1 MIGEKAMR
9 PLGWR
14 YKHLKRYREIVQ
26 VLARHGFGNLID
38 QLELVPYLSLPRR
51 LLRGTTPEPPLTA
64 PERMR
69 LAIEELGPTFIKFGQ
84 IMSTRPDLIPP
95 RYIAQLVRLQDTV
108 PPAPWEAIKE
118 QLERELGS
126 PLDELFASFEPEPV
140 AAASLSQVHQATL
153 PGGEEVVVKV
163 QRPHIESTIAVDLEI
178 LLDLAH
184 LIQER
189 TPLGEIYDLVEIA
202 EDFAFTLRNEMDY
215 RQEGH
220 NADRF
225 RRNFANETALYIP
238 KVYWDYTTQ
247 RVLTLERISGIKI
260 DDIAALDAAG
270 VDRRQVAKSAARI
283 IIKEVLEDGFF
294 HADPHPGNFFVM
306 DEAVIGAMDFGM
318 VGHLDRRDR
327 ENLVRLY
334 IVSVQLDAEGI
345 VEQLIRMG
353 AAGHDVDR
361 PGLQRD
367 ISRLLTKYHGLP
379 LKEIRARE
387 VVEEVM
393 PIAFRY
399 HLRLPS
405 HLWLLGKTLAMM
417 EGVGLQL
424 DPDFDI
430 FAVSQPYVRK
440 FLWQMA
446 SPQTWGKRLLKT
458 GSDWGE
464 LLADLPRRVS
474 HLTDQLE
481 EGDLQITLRIRELEA
496 LFIRL
501 DRVGNR
507 LAISVLLAAFI
518 VSLALLMPSFLGGR
532 QGWIFWLITL
542 GFAAASVLGLWLL
555 FSIWRSG
562 RR

>member
-1 MIGEKAMR
+1 MR
-9 PLGWR
+9 PLGRR
-14 YKHLKRYREIVQ
+14 YKHIRRYREIVH

-38 QLELVPYLSLPRR
+38 QLELVPYLSLSRR
-51 LLRGTTPEPPLTA
+51 LFRGVTPGPPLTA

-69 LAIEELGPTFIKFGQ
+69 LAIEELGPAFIKFGQ

-95 RYIAQLVRLQDTV
+95 PYIAQLVRLQDTV
-108 PPAPWEAIKE
+108 PPVPWEGVE
-118 QLERELGS
+118 QQLERELDGS
-126 PLDELFASFEPEPV
+126 LDELFASFEVKPV
-140 AAASLSQVHQATL
+140 AAASLAQVHQATL

-163 QRPHIESTIAVDLEI
+163 QRPDIEETVEVDLEI
-178 LLDLAH
+178 LFDLAR
-184 LIQER
+184 LVQER
-189 TPLGEIYDLVEIA
+189 TPLGEIYDFVGIA
-202 EDFAFTLRNEMDY
+202 EDFAFNLRNEMDY
-215 RQEGH
+215 RREGH

-225 RRNFANETALYIP
+225 RRNFAGETALYIP

-247 RVLTLERISGIKI
+247 RVLTMERLSGIKI
-260 DDIAALDAAG
+260 DDVAALDAAG
-270 VDRRQVAKSAARI
+270 VDRHQVAQNAACI

-306 DEAVIGAMDFGM
+306 DKAVIGAMDFGM
-318 VGHLDRRDR
+318 VGHLDQRDR

-334 IVSVQLDAEGI
+334 IVSVRLDTEGI
-345 VEQLIRMG
+345 VEQFIRMG
-353 AAGHDVDR
+353 AASRDVDR

-367 ISRLLTKYHGLP
+367 IGRLLTRYHGLP

-405 HLWLLGKTLAMM
+405 RLWLLGKTLAMM

-430 FAVSQPYVRK
+430 FVVSQPYVRK
-440 FLWQMA
+440 FLWQTV
-446 SPQTWGKRLLKT
+446 SPQTWGRRLLKT
-458 GSDWGE
+458 SGDWSE
-464 LLADLPRRVS
+464 LLTDLPRRVPR
-474 HLTDQLE
+474 LIDQLE
-481 EGDLQITLRIRELEA
+481 EGDLQFTLRLREIETL
-496 LFIRL
+496 LVRL

-507 LAISVLLAAFI
+507 LVISVLLAAFI
-518 VSLALLMPSFLGGR
+518 VSLALLMPSFLSGR
-532 QGWIFWLITL
+532 QGWIFWLIAL
-542 GFAAASVLGLWLL
+542 GFVAASVLGLWLL
-555 FSIWRSG
+555 LSIWRSG

>member
-1 MIGEKAMR
+1 MR
-9 PLGWR
+9 PLGQR

-51 LLRGTTPEPPLTA
+51 LFRGVTPGPPLTA

-95 RYIAQLVRLQDTV
+95 PYIAQLVRLQDTV
-108 PPAPWEAIKE
+108 PPAPWEAVNE
-118 QLERELGS
+118 QLEQELEGS
-126 PLDELFASFEPEPV
+126 LDALFASFEAEPV
-140 AAASLSQVHQATL
+140 AAASLAQVHQATL
-153 PGGEEVVVKV
+153 PGGVVVVVKV
-163 QRPHIESTIAVDLEI
+163 QRPDIEETIEVDLEI
-178 LLDLAH
+178 LFDLAR

-189 TPLGEIYDLVEIA
+189 TPLGEIYDLVGITE
-202 EDFAFTLRNEMDY
+202 EFAFTLRNEMDY
-215 RQEGH
+215 RREGH
-220 NADRF
+220 NAERF
-225 RRNFANETALYIP
+225 RRNFADETALYIP
-238 KVYWDYTTQ
+238 KVYWDYTTR

-260 DDIAALDAAG
+260 DDIVALDAAS

-283 IIKEVLEDGFF
+283 VTKEVLEDGFF

-318 VGHLDRRDR
+318 VGHLDQRDR

-334 IVSVQLDAEGI
+334 IVSVQLDTEGI

-353 AAGHDVDR
+353 AASRDVDR

-387 VVEEVM
+387 VMEEVM
-393 PIAFRY
+393 PIAFRH

-405 HLWLLGKTLAMM
+405 RLWLLGKTLAMM

-430 FAVSQPYVRK
+430 LAISQPYVRK
-440 FLWQMA
+440 FLWQTV
-446 SPQTWGKRLLKT
+446 SPQTWGRHLLKT
-458 GSDWGE
+458 SGDWGE
-464 LLADLPRRVS
+464 LLAELARRVPR
-474 HLTDQLE
+474 LVDQLE
-481 EGDLQITLRIRELEA
+481 EGDLQFTLRLREIETL
-496 LFIRL
+496 LTRL

-507 LAISVLLAAFI
+507 LAVSVLLAAFI

-532 QGWIFWLITL
+532 QGWIFWLIAL
-542 GFAAASVLGLWLL
+542 GFVAASVLGLWLL
-555 FSIWRSG
+555 LSIWRSG

>member
-1 MIGEKAMR
+1 MR
-9 PLGWR
+9 PLGQR
-14 YKHLKRYREIVQ
+14 YKHIKRYREIVQ

-51 LLRGTTPEPPLTA
+51 LFRRAAAGPPLTA

-95 RYIAQLVRLQDTV
+95 PYIAQLVRLQDTV
-108 PPAPWEAIKE
+108 PPAPWEAVKE
-118 QLERELGS
+118 QLERELDGS
-126 PLDELFASFEPEPV
+126 LDELFASFEAEPV
-140 AAASLSQVHQATL
+140 AAASLAQVHQATL
-153 PGGEEVVVKV
+153 PGAEEVVVKV
-163 QRPHIESTIAVDLEI
+163 QRPGIERTIEVDLEI
-178 LLDLAH
+178 LFDLAH

-189 TPLGEIYDLVEIA
+189 TSLGDIYDLVEIA

-215 RQEGH
+215 RREGH

-225 RRNFANETALYIP
+225 RRNFADETALYIP

-247 RVLTLERISGIKI
+247 RVLILERISGIRI
-260 DDIAALDAAG
+260 DDVAALDAAG

-318 VGHLDRRDR
+318 VGHLDQRDR

-334 IVSVQLDAEGI
+334 IVSAQLDTEGI

-353 AAGHDVDR
+353 AASRDVDR
-361 PGLQRD
+361 LGLQRD
-367 ISRLLTKYHGLP
+367 IGRLLTRYHGLP

-393 PIAFRY
+393 PIAFRH

-405 HLWLLGKTLAMM
+405 RLWLLGKTLAMM

-430 FAVSQPYVRK
+430 LAVSQPYVRK
-440 FLWQMA
+440 FLWQTV
-446 SPQTWGKRLLKT
+446 SPQTWGRRLLKS
-458 GSDWGE
+458 GGDWGE
-464 LLADLPRRVS
+464 LLSDLPRRVPR
-474 HLTDQLE
+474 LIDQLE
-481 EGDLQITLRIRELEA
+481 EGDLQFTLRLKEIETLLA
-496 LFIRL
+496 RL

-518 VSLALLMPSFLGGR
+518 VSLALLMPSFLSGR
-532 QGWIFWLITL
+532 QGWIFWLIAL
-542 GFAAASVLGLWLL
+542 GFAVASFLGLWLL
-555 FSIWRSG
+555 LSIWRSG

>member
-1 MIGEKAMR
+1 MR
-9 PLGWR
+9 PLGQR
-14 YKHLKRYREIVQ
+14 YKHIKRYQEIVH
-26 VLARHGFGNLID
+26 VLAKHGFGNLID

-51 LLRGTTPEPPLTA
+51 LFRGGTAGPHLTA

-95 RYIAQLVRLQDTV
+95 PYLAQLVKLQDTV
-108 PPAPWEAIKE
+108 PPAPWEAVRE
-118 QLERELGS
+118 QLERELDGS
-126 PLDELFASFEPEPV
+126 LDALFASFDAEPV
-140 AAASLSQVHQATL
+140 AAASLAQVHQATL
-153 PGGEEVVVKV
+153 PGEEKVVVKV
-163 QRPHIESTIAVDLEI
+163 QRPEIERTIEVDLEI
-178 LLDLAH
+178 LFDLTR

-189 TPLGEIYDLVEIA
+189 TPLGTIYDLVEIA

-215 RQEGH
+215 RREGH

-225 RRNFANETALYIP
+225 RRNFADETALYIP

-247 RVLTLERISGIKI
+247 RVLTLEHISGIKI
-260 DDIAALDAAG
+260 NDIAALDAAG
-270 VDRRQVAKSAARI
+270 VDRRQVAKSAVRI

-318 VGHLDRRDR
+318 VGHLDQRDR

-334 IVSVQLDAEGI
+334 IVSVQFDTEGI
-345 VEQLIRMG
+345 VEQLVRMG
-353 AAGHDVDR
+353 AASRDVDR
-361 PGLQRD
+361 LGLQRD
-367 ISRLLTKYHGLP
+367 IGRLLTKYHGLP
-379 LKEIRARE
+379 LKEIRAQE
-387 VVEEVM
+387 VVEEAR

-405 HLWLLGKTLAMM
+405 WMWLLGKTLAMM

-440 FLWQMA
+440 FLWQTV
-446 SPQTWGKRLLKT
+446 SPQTWGRRLLKS
-458 GSDWGE
+458 GGDWGE
-464 LLADLPRRVS
+464 LLANLPRRVPR
-474 HLTDQLE
+474 LIDQLE
-481 EGDLQITLRIRELEA
+481 EGDLQFTLRLREIETLLA
-496 LFIRL
+496 RL

-518 VSLALLMPSFLGGR
+518 VSLALLMPSFLGGQ
-532 QGWIFWLITL
+532 QGWIFWLIVL
-542 GFAAASVLGLWLL
+542 GFGVASVLGLWLL
-555 FSIWRSG
+555 LSIWRSG

>member
-1 MIGEKAMR
+1 MR
-9 PLGWR
+9 PFEQR
-14 YKHLKRYREIVQ
+14 YRQIVRYREIVQ

-51 LLRGTTPEPPLTA
+51 LFRGATPGPPLTA

-95 RYIAQLVRLQDTV
+95 SYLAQLVKLRDTV
-108 PPAPWEAIKE
+108 PPAPWEAVKE
-118 QLERELGS
+118 QIEWELDGS
-126 PLDELFASFEPEPV
+126 LDALFTSFEVEPV
-140 AAASLSQVHQATL
+140 AAASLGQVHQATL
-153 PGGEEVVVKV
+153 PGREEVVVKV
-163 QRPHIESTIAVDLEI
+163 QRPGIEETVEVDLEI
-178 LLDLAH
+178 LFDLAR

-189 TPLGEIYDLVEIA
+189 IPLGKIYDFVEIA
-202 EDFAFTLRNEMDY
+202 EEFAFTLRNEMDY
-215 RQEGH
+215 RREGH

-225 RRNFANETALYIP
+225 RRNFAHEPALYIP
-238 KVYWDYTTQ
+238 RVYWDCTTR

-260 DDIAALDAAG
+260 DDVATLDAAG
-270 VDRRQVAKSAARI
+270 VDRRQVARNAARI
-283 IIKEVLEDGFF
+283 VIKEVLEDGFF
-294 HADPHPGNFFVM
+294 HADPHPGNFFAM

-318 VGHLDRRDR
+318 VGHLDQRDR

-334 IVSVQLDAEGI
+334 IVAVQLDTEGI

-353 AAGHDVDR
+353 AASRDVDR
-361 PGLQRD
+361 LGLQRD
-367 ISRLLTKYHGLP
+367 IGRLLNKYHGLP

-387 VVEEVM
+387 VMEEVM
-393 PIAFRY
+393 PVAFRH

-405 HLWLLGKTLAMM
+405 RLWLLGKTLAML

-430 FAVSQPYVRK
+430 FALSQPHVRK
-440 FLWQMA
+440 FLWQMV
-446 SPQTWGKRLLKT
+446 SPQTWGRRLLRS
-458 GSDWGE
+458 GGDWGE
-464 LLADLPRRVS
+464 LLADLPRRVPR
-474 HLTDQLE
+474 LVDQLE
-481 EGDLQITLRIRELEA
+481 EGDLQLTLRLREIETFLV
-496 LFIRL
+496 RL

-518 VSLALLMPSFLGGR
+518 VSLALLMPSFLGGQ
-532 QGWIFWLITL
+532 QGWIFWLIVL
-542 GFAAASVLGLWLL
+542 GFVAASVLGLWLL
-555 FSIWRSG
+555 LSILRSG

>member
-1 MIGEKAMR
+1 MR
-9 PLGWR
+9 PLEQR
-14 YKHLKRYREIVQ
+14 YKQIVRYREIVQ

-51 LLRGTTPEPPLTA
+51 LFRKATAGPPLTA

-69 LAIEELGPTFIKFGQ
+69 LAIEELGPTFIKLGQ
-84 IMSTRPDLIPP
+84 ILSTRPDLIPP
-95 RYIAQLVRLQDTV
+95 PYIAQLVRLQDTV
-108 PPAPWEAIKE
+108 PPAPWELVRE
-118 QLERELGS
+118 QLEQELDGS
-126 PLDELFASFEPEPV
+126 LDKCFVSFEVEPM
-140 AAASLSQVHQATL
+140 AAASLGQVHRATL

-163 QRPHIESTIAVDLEI
+163 QRPAIEETIEVDLEI
-178 LLDLAH
+178 LFDLAH

-189 TPLGEIYDLVEIA
+189 TALGEIYDLVEIV
-202 EDFAFTLRNEMDY
+202 EEFAFTLRNEMDY
-215 RQEGH
+215 RREGH

-225 RRNFANETALYIP
+225 RRNFADEPALYIP

-247 RVLTLERISGIKI
+247 RVLTLERISGIKV
-260 DDIAALDAAG
+260 DDIAALDMAG
-270 VDRRQVAKSAARI
+270 VDRHQVARNAARI

-306 DEAVIGAMDFGM
+306 DGAVIGAMDFGM
-318 VGHLDRRDR
+318 VGHLDQRDR

-334 IVSVQLDAEGI
+334 IVSVQLDTEGI

-353 AAGHDVDR
+353 AARHDVDR
-361 PGLQRD
+361 VGLQRD
-367 ISRLLTKYHGLP
+367 IGRLLTRYHGLP
-379 LKEIRARE
+379 LKEIRARQ

-393 PIAFRY
+393 PIAFRH

-405 HLWLLGKTLAMM
+405 RLWLLGKTLAMM

-440 FLWQMA
+440 FLWQTV
-446 SPQTWGKRLLKT
+446 SPQSWGKRLLK
-458 GSDWGE
+458 SSEDWGE
-464 LLADLPRRVS
+464 LLADLPRRLPRLV
-474 HLTDQLE
+474 DQLE
-481 EGDLQITLRIRELEA
+481 EGDLQLTLRIREIEA
-496 LFIRL
+496 FLVRL

-507 LAISVLLAAFI
+507 LALSVLLAAFI
-518 VSLALLMPSFLGGR
+518 VSLALLIPSFLGGQ
-532 QGWIFWLITL
+532 QGWVFWLIVL
-542 GFAAASVLGLWLL
+542 GFALVSVLGLWLL
-555 FSIWRSG
+555 LSILRSG

>member
-1 MIGEKAMR
+1 MR
-9 PLGWR
+9 PLGQR

-51 LLRGTTPEPPLTA
+51 LFRGVTPGPPLTA

-95 RYIAQLVRLQDTV
+95 PYIAQLVRLQDTV
-108 PPAPWEAIKE
+108 PPAPWEAVRE
-118 QLERELGS
+118 QLEWELDGS
-126 PLDELFASFEPEPV
+126 LDELFASFEAEPV
-140 AAASLSQVHQATL
+140 AAASLAQVHQATL
-153 PGGEEVVVKV
+153 PDGEEVVVKV
-163 QRPHIESTIAVDLEI
+163 QRPDIERTIEIDLEI
-178 LLDLAH
+178 LFDLAH

-189 TPLGEIYDLVEIA
+189 TPLGEIYELVEIA
-202 EDFAFTLRNEMDY
+202 EDFAFTLRSEMDY
-215 RQEGH
+215 RREGH
-220 NADRF
+220 NADCF
-225 RRNFANETALYIP
+225 RRNFADETALYIP

-260 DDIAALDAAG
+260 DDIAALDAAS

-294 HADPHPGNFFVM
+294 HADPHPGNFFVT

-318 VGHLDRRDR
+318 VGHLDQRDR

-334 IVSVQLDAEGI
+334 IVSGQLDTEGI

-353 AAGHDVDR
+353 AASRDVDR

-387 VVEEVM
+387 VMEEVM
-393 PIAFRY
+393 PIAFRH

-405 HLWLLGKTLAMM
+405 RLWLLGKTLAMM

-430 FAVSQPYVRK
+430 VAISQPYVRK
-440 FLWQMA
+440 FLWQTV
-446 SPQTWGKRLLKT
+446 SPQTWGRRLLKT
-458 GSDWGE
+458 GGDWGE
-464 LLADLPRRVS
+464 LLADLPRRVPR
-474 HLTDQLE
+474 LVDQLE
-481 EGDLQITLRIRELEA
+481 EGDLQFTLRLREIETL
-496 LFIRL
+496 LTRL

-518 VSLALLMPSFLGGR
+518 VGLALLMPSFLGGR
-532 QGWIFWLITL
+532 QGWIFWLIAL
-542 GFAAASVLGLWLL
+542 GFVAASVLGLWLL
-555 FSIWRSG
+555 LSIWRSG

>member
-1 MIGEKAMR
+1 MR
-9 PLGWR
+9 PLEKG
-14 YKHLKRYREIVQ
+14 YKHLKRYREIAQ
-26 VLARHGFGNLID
+26 VLVKHGFGNLID

-51 LLRGTTPEPPLTA
+51 LFRGATAGPPLTA

-108 PPAPWEAIKE
+108 PPDPWEAVKG
-118 QLERELGS
+118 QLERELDGS
-126 PLDELFASFEPEPV
+126 LDELFASFEAEPV
-140 AAASLSQVHQATL
+140 AAASLAQVHQATL

-163 QRPHIESTIAVDLEI
+163 QRPGIEETVEVDLEI
-178 LLDLAH
+178 LFDLAH
-184 LIQER
+184 LVQRR
-189 TPLGEIYDLVEIA
+189 TPLGEIYDFVGIA
-202 EDFAFTLRNEMDY
+202 EEFAFTLRNEMDY
-215 RQEGH
+215 RREGH
-220 NADRF
+220 NAERF
-225 RRNFANETALYIP
+225 QRSFADETALYIP
-238 KVYWDYTTQ
+238 KVYWDCTTR
-247 RVLTLERISGIKI
+247 RVLTLERISGIRI
-260 DDIAALDAAG
+260 DDVAALDAAG
-270 VDRRQVAKSAARI
+270 VDRRQVAKNAARI
-283 IIKEVLEDGFF
+283 MIKEVLKDGFF
-294 HADPHPGNFFVM
+294 HADPHPGNFFVT
-306 DEAVIGAMDFGM
+306 ASSVIGAMDFGM
-318 VGHLDRRDR
+318 VGHLDQRDR

-334 IVSVQLDAEGI
+334 IVSVQLDAGGI

-353 AAGHDVDR
+353 AARRDVDR

-367 ISRLLTKYHGLP
+367 IGRLLTKYHGLP

-393 PIAFRY
+393 PIAFRH

-405 HLWLLGKTLAMM
+405 RLWLLGKTLAMM

-440 FLWQMA
+440 FLWQMV
-446 SPQTWGKRLLKT
+446 SPQSWGKRLLKT
-458 GSDWGE
+458 SGDWGE
-464 LLADLPRRVS
+464 LLADLPRRVP
-474 HLTDQLE
+474 HLVDQLE
-481 EGDLQITLRIRELEA
+481 EGDLQFTLRLSEIETLLA
-496 LFIRL
+496 RL
-501 DRVGNR
+501 DRMGNR

-518 VSLALLMPSFLGGR
+518 VSLALLIPSFLGGQ
-532 QGWIFWLITL
+532 QGWIFWLIIL
-542 GFAAASVLGLWLL
+542 GFIAASILGLWLL

>member
-1 MIGEKAMR
+1 MR
-9 PLGWR
+9 PLEQR
-14 YKHLKRYREIVQ
+14 YKQIIRYREIVQ

-51 LLRGTTPEPPLTA
+51 LLRGVTPGPPLTA

-69 LAIEELGPTFIKFGQ
+69 LAIEELGPTFIKLGQ
-84 IMSTRPDLIPP
+84 ILSTRPDLIPP
-95 RYIAQLVRLQDTV
+95 PYIAQLVRLQDTV
-108 PPAPWEAIKE
+108 PPAPWEAVRE
-118 QLERELGS
+118 QLERELDG
-126 PLDELFASFEPEPV
+126 PLGERFASFKAEPA
-140 AAASLSQVHQATL
+140 AAASLAQVHQATL

-163 QRPHIESTIAVDLEI
+163 QRPGIEETVEVDLEI
-178 LLDLAH
+178 LFDLAH
-184 LIQER
+184 LIQRR
-189 TPLGEIYDLVEIA
+189 TPLGEIYDLVDIA
-202 EDFAFTLRNEMDY
+202 EEFAFTLRNEMDY
-215 RQEGH
+215 RREGY

-225 RRNFANETALYIP
+225 RRNFANEAALYIP
-238 KVYWDYTTQ
+238 NVYWDYTTQ

-260 DDIAALDAAG
+260 DDVAAMDAAG

-318 VGHLDRRDR
+318 VGHLDQRDR

-334 IVSVQLDAEGI
+334 IVSVQLDTEGI

-353 AAGHDVDR
+353 AARRDVDR
-361 PGLQRD
+361 AGLQRD
-367 ISRLLTKYHGLP
+367 ISRLLNRYHGRP

-387 VVEEVM
+387 VIEEVM
-393 PIAFRY
+393 PVAFR
-399 HLRLPS
+399 HQLRLPS
-405 HLWLLGKTLAMM
+405 RLWLLGKTLAMM

-440 FLWQMA
+440 FLWQRV
-446 SPQTWGKRLLKT
+446 SPETWGRRLLKS
-458 GSDWGE
+458 GGDWGE
-464 LLADLPRRVS
+464 LLADLPRRVPR
-474 HLTDQLE
+474 LIDQLE
-481 EGDLQITLRIRELEA
+481 EGDLQFTLRIREIET
-496 LFIRL
+496 LFVRL

-518 VSLALLMPSFLGGR
+518 VSLALLMPSFVGGR
-532 QGWIFWLITL
+532 QGWIFWLIVL
-542 GFAAASVLGLWLL
+542 GFVVSSGLGLWLL
-555 FSIWRSG
+555 LSIWRSG

>member
-1 MIGEKAMR
+1 MR
-9 PLGWR
+9 PLGQR
-14 YKHLKRYREIVQ
+14 YKQIIRYREIVQ
-26 VLARHGFGNLID
+26 VLAKHGFGNLID

-51 LLRGTTPEPPLTA
+51 LFRGAMAGPPLTA

-84 IMSTRPDLIPP
+84 IISTRPDLIPP
-95 RYIAQLVRLQDTV
+95 RYIAQLVKLQDTV
-108 PPAPWEAIKE
+108 PPDPWEAVRE
-118 QLERELGS
+118 QLERGLDGS
-126 PLDELFASFEPEPV
+126 LDELFSSFEAEPV
-140 AAASLSQVHQATL
+140 AAASLAQVHRAIL
-153 PGGEEVVVKV
+153 PSGEEVVIKV
-163 QRPHIESTIAVDLEI
+163 QRPGIERTIEVDLEI
-178 LLDLAH
+178 LFDLAH

-202 EDFAFTLRNEMDY
+202 EEFAFTLRNEMDY
-215 RQEGH
+215 RREGH

-225 RRNFANETALYIP
+225 RRNFADETALYLP

-247 RVLTLERISGIKI
+247 RVLTLERISGIRI
-260 DDIAALDAAG
+260 DDVASMDAAG
-270 VDRRQVAKSAARI
+270 VDRRQVAKNAARI

-318 VGHLDRRDR
+318 VGYLDQRDR

-334 IVSVQLDAEGI
+334 IVSVQLDTEGI

-353 AAGHDVDR
+353 AASRDVDR

-367 ISRLLTKYHGLP
+367 ISRLLNRYHGLP

-387 VVEEVM
+387 VIEAVM
-393 PIAFRY
+393 TVAFRY

-405 HLWLLGKTLAMM
+405 RLWLLGKTLAMM

-430 FAVSQPYVRK
+430 FVVSQPYVRK
-440 FLWQMA
+440 FLWQTV
-446 SPQTWGKRLLKT
+446 SPQTWGKRLLKS
-458 GSDWGE
+458 GQDWGE
-464 LLADLPRRVS
+464 LLAELPRRVPR
-474 HLTDQLE
+474 LVDQLE
-481 EGDLQITLRIRELEA
+481 EGDLQLTLRIREIEA
-496 LFIRL
+496 LLVRL

-532 QGWIFWLITL
+532 PGWIFWLITL
-542 GFAAASVLGLWLL
+542 GFVAVSFLGLWLL
-555 FSIWRSG
+555 LSIWRSG

>member
-1 MIGEKAMR
+1 MR
-9 PLGWR
+9 PLGQR
-14 YKHLKRYREIVQ
+14 YKHLKRYQEIVQ

-38 QLELVPYLSLPRR
+38 QLELVPYLPLPRR
-51 LLRGTTPEPPLTA
+51 LFRGVTAEPPLTT

-108 PPAPWEAIKE
+108 PPAPWEAVKE
-118 QLERELGS
+118 QLERELDGS
-126 PLDELFASFEPEPV
+126 LGELFASFELEPV
-140 AAASLSQVHQATL
+140 AAASLAQVHQATL

-163 QRPHIESTIAVDLEI
+163 QRPDIEKTIEVDLEI
-178 LLDLAH
+178 LFDLAH

-189 TPLGEIYDLVEIA
+189 TPLGKIYDLVEIA

-215 RQEGH
+215 RREGH

-225 RRNFANETALYIP
+225 RRNFAGETALYIP

-318 VGHLDRRDR
+318 VGHLDQRDR

-334 IVSVQLDAEGI
+334 IVSVQFDTEGI

-353 AAGHDVDR
+353 AASRDVDR
-361 PGLQRD
+361 LGLQRD
-367 ISRLLTKYHGLP
+367 IGRLLTKYHGLP

-393 PIAFRY
+393 PIAFRH

-405 HLWLLGKTLAMM
+405 RLWLLGKTLAMM

-430 FAVSQPYVRK
+430 FAVSQPYMRK
-440 FLWQMA
+440 FLWQTV
-446 SPQTWGKRLLKT
+446 SPRTWGRRLLKT
-458 GSDWGE
+458 GGDWSE
-464 LLADLPRRVS
+464 LLADLPRRVPR
-474 HLTDQLE
+474 LIDQLE
-481 EGDLQITLRIRELEA
+481 EGDLQFTLQLRELETF
-496 LFIRL
+496 LSRL

-532 QGWIFWLITL
+532 QGWIFWLIAL
-542 GFAAASVLGLWLL
+542 GFVAASVLGLWLL

>member
-1 MIGEKAMR
+1 MR
-9 PLGWR
+9 PLGQR
-14 YKHLKRYREIVQ
+14 YKHIKRYREIVH

-51 LLRGTTPEPPLTA
+51 LFRGATAGPRLTA

-108 PPAPWEAIKE
+108 PPDPWEAVKE
-118 QLERELGS
+118 QIEKELGGS
-126 PLDELFASFEPEPV
+126 LDGLFASFEVEPV
-140 AAASLSQVHQATL
+140 AAASLSQVHQAAL

-163 QRPHIESTIAVDLEI
+163 QRPDVERTVEVDLEI
-178 LLDLAH
+178 LFDLAH

-189 TPLGEIYDLVEIA
+189 TPLGEIYELVEIA
-202 EDFAFTLRNEMDY
+202 EEFAFTLRNEMDY
-215 RQEGH
+215 RREGH

-225 RRNFANETALYIP
+225 RRNFADEPALYIP

-260 DDIAALDAAG
+260 DDVAALDAAD
-270 VDRRQVAKSAARI
+270 VDRRQVARSAARI
-283 IIKEVLEDGFF
+283 VIKEVLEDGFF
-294 HADPHPGNFFVM
+294 HADPHTGNFFVM

-318 VGHLDRRDR
+318 VGHLDQRDR

-334 IVSVQLDAEGI
+334 IVSVQLDTEGI
-345 VEQLIRMG
+345 VEQLIKMG
-353 AAGHDVDR
+353 AASRDVDR
-361 PGLQRD
+361 TGLQRD
-367 ISRLLTKYHGLP
+367 IGRLLTKYQGLP

-387 VVEEVM
+387 VIEEAM

-405 HLWLLGKTLAMM
+405 QLWLLGKTLAMM

-424 DPDFDI
+424 DPDLDI
-430 FAVSQPYVRK
+430 LAVSQPYVRR
-440 FLWQMA
+440 FLWQTVA
-446 SPQTWGKRLLKT
+446 PQTWGRRLLKS
-458 GSDWGE
+458 GGDWGE
-464 LLADLPRRVS
+464 LLAELPRRVPR
-474 HLTDQLE
+474 LIDQLE
-481 EGDLQITLRIRELEA
+481 EGDLQITLRLREIEA
-496 LFIRL
+496 FLTRL

-532 QGWIFWLITL
+532 QGWIFWLIAL
-542 GFAAASVLGLWLL
+542 GFVAASVLGLWLL
-555 FSIWRSG
+555 LSIWRSG

>member
-1 MIGEKAMR
+1 MR
-9 PLGWR
+9 PLEQR
-14 YKHLKRYREIVQ
+14 YKQIIRYREIVQ
-26 VLARHGFGNLID
+26 VLAKHGFGNLID

-51 LLRGTTPEPPLTA
+51 LFRGAMAGPPLTA

-95 RYIAQLVRLQDTV
+95 RYIAQLVKLQDTV
-108 PPAPWEAIKE
+108 PPDPWEAVRE
-118 QLERELGS
+118 QLERELDGS
-126 PLDELFASFEPEPV
+126 LDELFSSFEAEPV
-140 AAASLSQVHQATL
+140 AAASLAQVHQATL
-153 PGGEEVVVKV
+153 PDGEEVVVKV
-163 QRPHIESTIAVDLEI
+163 QRPDIEETVEVDLEI
-178 LLDLAH
+178 LFDLAH
-184 LIQER
+184 LVQGR
-189 TPLGEIYDLVEIA
+189 TPLGDIYDLVEIA
-202 EDFAFTLRNEMDY
+202 DEFAFTLRNEMDY
-215 RQEGH
+215 HREGH

-225 RRNFANETALYIP
+225 RRNFADETALYLP

-247 RVLTLERISGIKI
+247 RVLTLERISGIRL
-260 DDIAALDAAG
+260 DDVTSMDAAG
-270 VDRRQVAKSAARI
+270 VDRRQVAKNAARI

-318 VGHLDRRDR
+318 VGYLDQRDR

-334 IVSVQLDAEGI
+334 IVSVQLDTEGI

-353 AAGHDVDR
+353 AASRDVDR

-367 ISRLLTKYHGLP
+367 ISRLLNRYHGLP

-387 VVEEVM
+387 VIEAVM
-393 PIAFRY
+393 PVAFRY

-405 HLWLLGKTLAMM
+405 RLWLLGKTLAMM

-430 FAVSQPYVRK
+430 FVVSQPYVRK
-440 FLWQMA
+440 FLWQTV
-446 SPQTWGKRLLKT
+446 SPQTWGRRLLKS
-458 GSDWGE
+458 GQDWGE
-464 LLADLPRRVS
+464 LLAGLPRRVPR
-474 HLTDQLE
+474 LVDQLE
-481 EGDLQITLRIRELEA
+481 EGDLQLTLRIREIEA
-496 LFIRL
+496 LLVRL

-532 QGWIFWLITL
+532 PGWIFWLITL
-542 GFAAASVLGLWLL
+542 GFVAVSFLGLWLL
-555 FSIWRSG
+555 LSIWRSG

>member
-1 MIGEKAMR
+1 MR
-9 PLGWR
+9 PLGQR
-14 YKHLKRYREIVQ
+14 YKHIKRYREIVH

-51 LLRGTTPEPPLTA
+51 LFRGATAGPRLTA

-108 PPAPWEAIKE
+108 PPDPWEAVKE
-118 QLERELGS
+118 QIEKELDGS
-126 PLDELFASFEPEPV
+126 LDGLFASFEVEPV
-140 AAASLSQVHQATL
+140 AAASLAQVHQAAL

-163 QRPHIESTIAVDLEI
+163 QRPDVERTVEVDLEI
-178 LLDLAH
+178 LFDLAH

-189 TPLGEIYDLVEIA
+189 TPLGEIYELVEIA
-202 EDFAFTLRNEMDY
+202 EEFAFTLRNEMDY
-215 RQEGH
+215 RREGH

-225 RRNFANETALYIP
+225 RRNFTDEPALYIP

-260 DDIAALDAAG
+260 DDVAALDAAD
-270 VDRRQVAKSAARI
+270 VDRRQVARSAARI
-283 IIKEVLEDGFF
+283 VIKEVLEDGFF
-294 HADPHPGNFFVM
+294 HADPHTGNFFVM

-318 VGHLDRRDR
+318 VGHLDQRDR

-334 IVSVQLDAEGI
+334 IVSVQLDTEGI
-345 VEQLIRMG
+345 VEQLIKMG
-353 AAGHDVDR
+353 AASRDVDR
-361 PGLQRD
+361 TGLQRD
-367 ISRLLTKYHGLP
+367 IGRLLTKYQGLP

-387 VVEEVM
+387 VIEEVM

-405 HLWLLGKTLAMM
+405 QLWLLGKTLAMM

-424 DPDFDI
+424 DPDLDI
-430 FAVSQPYVRK
+430 LAVSQPYVRR
-440 FLWQMA
+440 FLWQTV
-446 SPQTWGKRLLKT
+446 SPQTWGRRLLKS
-458 GSDWGE
+458 GGDWGE
-464 LLADLPRRVS
+464 LLTELPRRVPR
-474 HLTDQLE
+474 LIDQLE
-481 EGDLQITLRIRELEA
+481 EGDLQFTLRLREIEA
-496 LFIRL
+496 FLARL

-518 VSLALLMPSFLGGR
+518 VSLALLMPSFLSGR
-532 QGWIFWLITL
+532 QGWIFWLIAL
-542 GFAAASVLGLWLL
+542 GFVAASVLGLWLL
-555 FSIWRSG
+555 LSIWRSG

>member
-1 MIGEKAMR
+1 MR
-9 PLGWR
+9 PLGQR
-14 YKHLKRYREIVQ
+14 YKHIKRYREIVH
-26 VLARHGFGNLID
+26 VLARHGFDNLID

-51 LLRGTTPEPPLTA
+51 LFRRARAGPPLTA

-69 LAIEELGPTFIKFGQ
+69 LTIEELGPTFVKFGQ

-95 RYIAQLVRLQDTV
+95 RYIAQLVRLQDAV
-108 PPAPWEAIKE
+108 PPDPWEAVRE
-118 QLERELGS
+118 QLEQELEGS
-126 PLDELFASFEPEPV
+126 LDEHFASFDAEPV
-140 AAASLSQVHQATL
+140 AAASLAQVYQATL

-163 QRPHIESTIAVDLEI
+163 QRPDIEGTIEVDLEI

-189 TPLGEIYDLVEIA
+189 TPLGQIYDLVEIA
-202 EDFAFTLRNEMDY
+202 EEFAFTLRSEMDY
-215 RQEGH
+215 RREGH
-220 NADRF
+220 NAERF
-225 RRNFANETALYIP
+225 RRNFADETALYIP
-238 KVYWDYTTQ
+238 RVYWDYTTQ
-247 RVLTLERISGIKI
+247 RVLTLERISGIRI
-260 DDIAALDAAG
+260 DDIAALDAAS
-270 VDRRQVAKSAARI
+270 VDRRQVAKNAARVV
-283 IIKEVLEDGFF
+283 IKEVLEDGFF

-306 DEAVIGAMDFGM
+306 DEAMIGAVDFGM
-318 VGHLDRRDR
+318 VGHLDQRDR
-327 ENLVRLY
+327 ESLVRLY
-334 IVSVQLDAEGI
+334 IVSVQLDTEGI

-353 AAGHDVDR
+353 AASYDVDR
-361 PGLQRD
+361 SGLQRD
-367 ISRLLTKYHGLP
+367 IGRLLNKYYGLP

-405 HLWLLGKTLAMM
+405 RLWLLGKTLAMM

-440 FLWQMA
+440 FLWQTV
-446 SPQTWGKRLLKT
+446 SPQTWGRRLLKS
-458 GSDWGE
+458 GGDWGE
-464 LLADLPRRVS
+464 LLADLPRRATRLV
-474 HLTDQLE
+474 DQLE
-481 EGDLQITLRIRELEA
+481 EGDLQLTLRIREIEA
-496 LFIRL
+496 LLVRL

-532 QGWIFWLITL
+532 QGWILWLIAL
-542 GFAAASVLGLWLL
+542 GFVLASVLGLWLL
-555 FSIWRSG
+555 LSIWRSG

>member
-1 MIGEKAMR
+1 MR
-9 PLGWR
+9 ALGWR

-51 LLRGTTPEPPLTA
+51 LFRSVTPGPPLTA

-95 RYIAQLVRLQDTV
+95 PYIAQLVRLQDTV
-108 PPAPWEAIKE
+108 PPAPWEAVRE
-118 QLERELGS
+118 QLELELDGS
-126 PLDELFASFEPEPV
+126 LDELFASFDVEPM
-140 AAASLSQVHQATL
+140 AAASLAQVHQATL

-163 QRPHIESTIAVDLEI
+163 QRPDIEETIEVDLEI
-178 LLDLAH
+178 LFDLAR

-189 TPLGEIYDLVEIA
+189 TPLGRIYDFVEIG
-202 EDFAFTLRNEMDY
+202 EDFAFNLRNEMDY
-215 RQEGH
+215 RREGH

-225 RRNFANETALYIP
+225 RRNFADEPALYIP

-260 DDIAALDAAG
+260 GDIAALDAAG
-270 VDRRQVAKSAARI
+270 VDRSQVAKSAARI

-318 VGHLDRRDR
+318 VGHLDQRDR
-327 ENLVRLY
+327 ANLARLY
-334 IVSVQLDAEGI
+334 IVSVQLDTEGI
-345 VEQLIRMG
+345 IEQLIRMG
-353 AAGHDVDR
+353 AASRDVDR

-367 ISRLLTKYHGLP
+367 IGRLLNRYHGLP

-387 VVEEVM
+387 VVEEVR
-393 PIAFRY
+393 PVAFR
-399 HLRLPS
+399 HRLRLPS
-405 HLWLLGKTLAMM
+405 RLWLLGKTLAMM

-430 FAVSQPYVRK
+430 FVVSQPYVKASIEGQRR
-440 FLWQMA
+440 LGRTPDRLAPPCA
-446 SPQTWGKRLLKT
+446 SP
-458 GSDWGE
+458 
-464 LLADLPRRVS
+464 
-474 HLTDQLE
+474 H
-481 EGDLQITLRIRELEA
+481 
-496 LFIRL
+496 
-501 DRVGNR
+501 
-507 LAISVLLAAFI
+507 
-518 VSLALLMPSFLGGR
+518 
-532 QGWIFWLITL
+532 
-542 GFAAASVLGLWLL
+542 
-555 FSIWRSG
+555 
-562 RR
+562 